1 MSLFGMLRGL
11 SEARIRYVVIGG
23 VAATAH
29 GSSRVTNDLDICCD
43 GSPDNRDNLAR
54 LLVAWNARLR
64 DVDADLPFILDART
78 LADLAVLTLV
88 TDEGDLDVFREVAGV
103 GDYDACHRRS
113 ELVDIGEVSFAVL
126 SLPALIAAKREAGRK
141 RDLDHLVELEALL
154 ELKRPPRK
162 RN

>member
-1 MSLFGMLRGL
+1 MLRGL
-11 SEARIRYVVIGG
+11 SDACIRYVVIGG
-23 VAATAH
+23 VAGTVH
-29 GSSRVTNDLDICCD
+29 GSSRVTNDLDICYD
-43 GSPDNRDNLAR
+43 DSPDNRDNLAR

-64 DVDADLPFILDART
+64 GVEADLPFIIDART

-88 TDEGDLDVFREVAGV
+88 TDHGDLDVFREVAGV
-103 GDYDACHRRS
+103 GDYRACHKRS
-113 ELVDIGEVSFAVL
+113 EPVDIEEVSFAAL

-154 ELKRPPRK
+154 ELKRPSRR